1 MDYIRVGLIGYGYSG
16 TTFHAPLIAVAKG
29 LKLSRIASSNPERVR
44 QLFPE
49 VAVVTDAGDV
59 IRAADVDLVVIA
71 TPNVLH
77 HSLAMDALNAN
88 KHVVLEKPFTIT
100 AAEGDELVRFAEKR
114 NLVLSVFH
122 NRRWDS
128 DFLTVRHCIA
138 SGILGE
144 INTCEIRFDRYRPE
158 VRNRWR
164 EQNLPGSGCLYDLGS
179 HSIDQALQLF
189 GLPRKISADIGVQRP
204 GAFSPDYFHL
214 ILDYGVRKVILHS
227 GAIVRQAGPRF
238 LVHGSKGSF
247 IKYGIDPQ
255 EDALKQGRCP
265 GDAGWGKEDVHYHGR
280 ITHGDNGLHISGKL
294 ESLPGSYQSYY
305 AGINNAIRGNGPVPV
320 SAAEA
325 LQVIKVIECAM
336 LSSKEGRVIP
346 FT

>member
-1 MDYIRVGLIGYGYSG
+1 MDAIRVGLIGYGYAG
-16 TTFHAPLIAVAKG
+16 ATFHAPLIAATKG
-29 LKLSRIASSNPERVR
+29 LRLTRIASSDPERVR
-44 QLFPE
+44 QVFPE
-49 VAVVTDAGDV
+49 VAVTDAAEL

-71 TPNVLH
+71 TPNGLH
-77 HSLAMDALNAN
+77 HSLAMEALNAN

-100 AAEGDELVRFAEKR
+100 AAQAEELVALAEQR

-128 DFLTVRHCIA
+128 DFLTVRQCIA
-138 SGILGE
+138 SGLLGE
-144 INTCEIRFDRYRPE
+144 INTCEIRFDRYRPQ

-164 EQNLPGSGCLYDLGS
+164 EQDLPGSGCLYDLGS

-189 GLPRKISADIGVQRP
+189 GLPGKISAEVAAQRT
-204 GAFSPDYFHL
+204 GASSPDYFHL
-214 ILDYGVRKVILHS
+214 MMDYGVRKVILHS
-227 GAIVRQAGPRF
+227 GAIVREAGPRF

-255 EDALKQGRCP
+255 EDALKLGRCP
-265 GDAGWGKEDVHYHGR
+265 GDANWGREDPRYHGR
-280 ITHGDNGLHISGKL
+280 ISHGDDGMQISGTL

-305 AGINNAIRGNGPVPV
+305 SVIDNAIRGDGPVPV
-320 SAAEA
+320 SAADA

-336 LSSKEGRVIP
+336 LSSREGRVIP
-346 FT
+346 FA

>member
-1 MDYIRVGLIGYGYSG
+1 MNTIRVGLIGYGYSG
-16 TTFHAPLIAVAKG
+16 ATFHAPLIAVAKG

-44 QLFPE
+44 ALFPD
-49 VAVVTDAGDV
+49 VAAVTHAGDL
-59 IRAADVDLVVIA
+59 IRAADVDLVVIS
-71 TPNVLH
+71 TPNALH
-77 HSLAMDALNAN
+77 HSLAIDALNAN

-100 AAEGDELVRFAEKR
+100 VAEAEELVALAQKR
-114 NLVLSVFH
+114 NLILSVFH
-122 NRRWDS
+122 NRRWDN
-128 DFLTVRHCIA
+128 DFLTVRHCIE

-164 EQNLPGSGCLYDLGS
+164 EQDLPGSGSLYDLGS

-189 GLPRKISADIGVQRP
+189 GLPGKIFADIGVQRT
-204 GAFSPDYFHL
+204 GALSPDYFHL
-214 ILDYGVRKVILHS
+214 LLDYGVRKVVLHS

-238 LVHGSKGSF
+238 QVHGDKGSF
-247 IKYGIDPQ
+247 IKYGMDPQ
-255 EDALKQGRCP
+255 EGALQQGRCP
-265 GDAGWGKEDVHYHGR
+265 GDAGWGIEEERYHGQ
-280 ITHGDNGLHISGKL
+280 ITHGDHGLQISGKL

-305 AGINNAIRGNGPVPV
+305 EGISHAIRGDGPVPV
-320 SAAEA
+320 SAADA

-346 FT
+346 FS